1 VIVASIPLFS
11 AQNHISVPLDH
22 RVYPIL
28 KSAEIRGIIDTGM
41 QVRPYTTN
49 TVLEY
54 LKIIETDS
62 SVSKSEKALAQELID
77 ELNQETQ
84 PDNSFN
90 SMLNSGSYT
99 TYSEKLDTSAAFGAR
114 LNFQY
119 AHSLTDVSV
128 FDSRNGGDFYLRGDI
143 ADVASFHM
151 NIGLRFDHLDP
162 RIYLK
167 NDFTIPSEGKYDTF
181 WDHQGEHLLYYGI
194 YTEPE
199 LSLSLLQGNLR
210 LRWASIQRDW
220 GVGTNN
226 FMISASARSFN
237 GIEVSYDIASWLRYA
252 FITGN
257 LGKFS
262 LTDVF
267 DSQAEFFK
275 EYHFSDALH
284 HTQYDNNFTAH
295 RVEVDLPF
303 NTTFGIY
310 ESVIYRK
317 RFEFGYLNPLSVIMF
332 EQNIMGD
339 FDNMLAGFDLEWK
352 LPGILRLYGS
362 AATTEMNEINPSRF
376 LIAPRNVLGLQAG
389 VDVNIPLLSF
399 STATLQYTYL
409 APFFYTHYPHT
420 EKRITHYEY
429 DSDSDTYIPVY
440 ETVITQQLNYVNKG
454 ENLGYPLRPNSDEIL
469 LAIHMQAPD
478 GWDGSVTMK
487 YQRRSGQYGFNMDKY
502 MRYAAAKINAYD
514 DKDFAGNLFEKTL
527 GIKTTVNKTLK
538 KFPIRISASYLFSM
552 TTERTTPPTPAEV
565 WDEENDQVITDS
577 DPSFPNPVDYDETPV
592 ITYEVSGPWDPWVFS
607 HALQIGVDIW
617 Y

>member
-1 VIVASIPLFS
+1 MKKNLRLSLRLILISLILMVASVPAFS
-11 AQNHISVPLDH
+11 AQNYISVPLDH

-41 QVRPYTTN
+41 QVRPYTTSA
-49 TVLEY
+49 VLEY

-62 SVSKSEKALAQELID
+62 SVSKSERALAQELID
-77 ELNQETQ
+77 ELNQEAQ
-84 PDNSFN
+84 PDNSFK

-119 AHSLTDVSV
+119 AQSLSDTSI
-128 FDSRNGGDFYLRGDI
+128 FDSRNGGDFYLHSDI
-143 ADVASFHM
+143 ADIASFHM

-199 LSLSLLQGNLR
+199 LSVSLLQDNLR

-237 GIEVSYDIASWLRYA
+237 GIEVSYDIASWVRYA
-252 FITGN
+252 FITGA
-257 LGKFS
+257 LGKFDLNTNTLDNFEDYKS
-262 LTDVF
+262 
-267 DSQAEFFK
+267 
-275 EYHFSDALH
+275 EYHFSESLRG
-284 HTQYDNNFTAH
+284 TTYDNNFAAH

-310 ESVIYRK
+310 ESVMYEK
-317 RFEFGYLNPLSVIMF
+317 RFEFGYLNPLSVLMY

-339 FDNMLAGFDLEWK
+339 FDNMLAGLDLQWK

-362 AATTEMNEINPSRF
+362 AATTEMNEINPKRF
-376 LIAPRNVLGLQAG
+376 FISPRNILSFQAG
-389 VDVNIPLLSF
+389 VDVNIPFLSF
-399 STATLQYTYL
+399 STATVQYTYL
-409 APFFYTHYPHT
+409 APFFYTHYPHLNDNGDI
-420 EKRITHYEY
+420 E
-429 DSDSDTYIPVY
+429 
-440 ETVITQQLNYVNKG
+440 QQLNYVNKG

-469 LAIHMQAPD
+469 LAIRMQAPD
-478 GWDGSVTMK
+478 GWGGSLTVK

-502 MRYAAAKINAYD
+502 MRYAAAVEGEYD

-527 GIKTTVNKTLK
+527 GIKTTINKTLK
-538 KFPIRISASYLFSM
+538 RFPIRISASYLFSM
-552 TTERTTPPTPAEV
+552 TAQRTNLPTPVEV
-565 WDEENDQVITDS
+565 WDEELKDVVTVVDPDS
-577 DPSFPNPVDYDETPV
+577 VDYDETPV

>member
-1 VIVASIPLFS
+1 MKKNLKYVFRVTLFSIALLVVTVPAFS
-11 AQNHISVPLDH
+11 AQNYISVPLDH

-54 LKIIETDS
+54 LKIIESDP
-62 SVSKSEKALAQELID
+62 SVSKSERALAQELYD
-77 ELNQETQ
+77 ELLNERSS
-84 PDNSFN
+84 DNSFK

-119 AHSLTDVSV
+119 AQSLSDTSI
-128 FDSRNGGDFYLRGDI
+128 FDSRNGGDFYLHSDI
-143 ADVASFHM
+143 ADIASFHM

-199 LSLSLLQGNLR
+199 LSLSLLQDNLR
-210 LRWASIQRDW
+210 LRWASIKRDW

-252 FITGN
+252 FITGA
-257 LGKFS
+257 LGKFDLNTNTLDNFEDYKS
-262 LTDVF
+262 
-267 DSQAEFFK
+267 
-275 EYHFSDALH
+275 EYHFSESLRG
-284 HTQYDNNFTAH
+284 TTYDNNFAAH

-310 ESVIYRK
+310 ESVMYEK
-317 RFEFGYLNPLSVIMF
+317 RFEFGYLNPLSVLMY

-352 LPGILRLYGS
+352 LPDILRLYGS
-362 AATTEMNEINPSRF
+362 AATTEMNEINPKRF
-376 LIAPRNVLGLQAG
+376 FISPRNILSFQAG
-389 VDVNIPLLSF
+389 VDVNIPFLSF
-399 STATLQYTYL
+399 STATVQYTYL
-409 APFFYTHYPHT
+409 APFFYTHYPHVDDNGDI
-420 EKRITHYEY
+420 E
-429 DSDSDTYIPVY
+429 
-440 ETVITQQLNYVNKG
+440 QQLNYVNKG

-469 LAIHMQAPD
+469 LAIHMQAPE
-478 GWDGSVTMK
+478 GWGGSLAVK
-487 YQRRSGQYGFNMDKY
+487 YQRRSGQYGFNMDKF
-502 MRYAAAKINAYD
+502 MRYYAADAGAYD
-514 DKDFAGNLFEKTL
+514 DKDFTGTIFEKTL

-538 KFPIRISASYLFSM
+538 KLPIRISASYLFSM
-552 TTERTTPPTPAEV
+552 INRTSSDPVPAEV
-565 WDEENDQVITDS
+565 WDGSDVIPYDATEHS
-577 DPSFPNPVDYDETPV
+577 DYHKFPVVSYTIPTTWNNPNYN
-592 ITYEVSGPWDPWVFS
+592 